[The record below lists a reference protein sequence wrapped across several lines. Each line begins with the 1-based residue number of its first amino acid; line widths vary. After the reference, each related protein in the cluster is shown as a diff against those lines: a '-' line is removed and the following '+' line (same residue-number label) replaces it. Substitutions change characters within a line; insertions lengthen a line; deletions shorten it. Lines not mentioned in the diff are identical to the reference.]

1 MIDVG
6 CHFCDERFKGNSI
19 RDTMDSRKFHEEQR
33 HREAKVETDTSTQ
46 S

>member
-1 MIDVG
+1 MITVY
-6 CHFCDERFKGNSI
+6 CHTCGEPCNGTKISEA
-19 RDTMDSRKFHEEQR
+19 MASRRFHEEQR